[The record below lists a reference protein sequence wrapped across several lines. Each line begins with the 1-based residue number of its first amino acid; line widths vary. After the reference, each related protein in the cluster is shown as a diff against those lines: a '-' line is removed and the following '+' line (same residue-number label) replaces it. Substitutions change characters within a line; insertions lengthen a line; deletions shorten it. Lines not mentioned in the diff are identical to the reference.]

1 MTDLTM
7 SIREIAELTEKEHRN
22 VLRDV
27 RSMFSALNLG
37 VLNFEQTYLDVQN
50 KEQVEYVLP
59 KAHVF
64 CLMGGYNVQLRMC
77 INFF

>member
-37 VLNFEQTYLDVQN
+37 ALNFEQTYLDVQN

-64 CLMGGYNVQLRMC
+64 GLMGGYNVQLCMR

>member
-27 RSMFSALNLG
+27 RSMFSALNLSA
-37 VLNFEQTYLDVQN
+37 LNFEQTYLDVQN

-64 CLMGGYNVQLRMC
+64 CLMGGYNVQLRMR